1 MPVMLMAP
9 VSGETLDPRQL
20 WDRLMLE
27 RGFLSSPSG
36 PNDAYRHRPATLPA
50 DMSGL
55 GTPVGKGY
63 ETLAIIEIL
72 SKEGRRV
79 GPLGLGLFEAGG
91 TDRHAEAQIL
101 KKLDASSEMRGGRMI
116 VVVDTPVCPS
126 CTPKLLIWAR
136 QAQLAAIDTYV
147 PERRSMT
154 SDRMA
159 SAKTTARTA
168 GMAGRPELHL
178 RFQGLAVPS

>member
-20 WDRLMLE
+20 WDRLMFE

-36 PNDAYRHRPATLPA
+36 PKDAYRQHPATLPD
-50 DMSGL
+50 DMSGP

-63 ETLAIIEIL
+63 ETLAIIEIV
-72 SKEGRRV
+72 SKERRRV
-79 GPLGLGLFEAGG
+79 GPLGLGLFQTGG
-91 TDRHAEAQIL
+91 PDRHAEAQVL
-101 KKLDASSEMRGGRMI
+101 KKLGVSAEMRGGRMI

-126 CTPKLLIWAR
+126 CMPKLLIWAK
-136 QAQLAAIDTYV
+136 QAHLAAIDTYV

-154 SDRMA
+154 SNRMA

-178 RFQGLAVPS
+178 RFQGLEVPS